1 VNQTLALND
10 IVVSPRLD
18 VAGAAKE
25 PLLVVRELVERAARG
40 DADAFDALAAAT
52 AGRLDAAARLILR
65 DPDVARDA
73 VQETYAQAWR
83 SLRGLRDPDRFEAWI
98 HRLLARAC
106 YDELR
111 RRRRRPIEVEL
122 TDLHPLPGAD
132 LQSRTAERDELDRA
146 LRRLDPDLRTVIVLF
161 YYLDLSVPEIAAA
174 LGIPPG
180 TTKSRLFRAREALRV
195 GLTDEGAIRAGE
207 LEGRPA

>member
-1 VNQTLALND
+1 M
-10 IVVSPRLD
+10 
-18 VAGAAKE
+18 
-25 PLLVVRELVERAARG
+25 RELVERAAHG
-40 DADAFDALAAAT
+40 DAEAFDALASAT

-65 DPDVARDA
+65 DPDAARDA
-73 VQETYAQAWR
+73 VQEAYTQAWR
-83 SLRGLRDPDRFEAWI
+83 SLRGLRDPERFEAWL

-111 RRRRRPIEVEL
+111 RRRRRVMEVEL

-132 LQSRTAERDELDRA
+132 LQSRAAQRDELDRE
-146 LRRLDPDLRTVIVLF
+146 LRRLHPDLRTVIVLF

-195 GLTDEGAIRAGE
+195 GLAGEGSLGAGE